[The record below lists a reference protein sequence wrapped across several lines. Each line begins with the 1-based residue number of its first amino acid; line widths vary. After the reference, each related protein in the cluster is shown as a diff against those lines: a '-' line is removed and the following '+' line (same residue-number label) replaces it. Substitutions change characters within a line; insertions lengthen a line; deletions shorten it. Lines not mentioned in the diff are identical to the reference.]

1 MGFKDVGP
9 GRAITRNS
17 PSLPQT
23 KLLGFSR
30 EGILVRSTYP
40 QEQTGREANDLRLP
54 AGFQPFTGLAC
65 NETAW

>member
-23 KLLGFSR
+23 KLLGFSQ
-30 EGILVRSTYP
+30 EEILVRSTYP
-40 QEQTGREANDLRLP
+40 REHTGREANNLRLP